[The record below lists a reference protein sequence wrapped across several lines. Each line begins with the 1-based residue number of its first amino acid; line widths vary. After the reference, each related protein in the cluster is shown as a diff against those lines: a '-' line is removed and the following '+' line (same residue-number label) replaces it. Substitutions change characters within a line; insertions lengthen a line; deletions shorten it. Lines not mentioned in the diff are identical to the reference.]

1 MEKTE
6 KCGGKTI
13 RYPSECTYSCVCP
26 PGNGPCAWTV
36 ICNGTVFT
44 GTGLIKPGN
53 GPKHPHVTLA
63 GSIAVGAKILE
74 KAWNRRVTVP
84 ANLRRAKIRKRTF
97 KGKPEQIAQ
106 ALGLQLGPKRSK
118 GKARQPKSD
127 FVSIKI

>member
-1 MEKTE
+1 
-6 KCGGKTI
+6 
-13 RYPSECTYSCVCP
+13 
-26 PGNGPCAWTV
+26 
-36 ICNGTVFT
+36 
-44 GTGLIKPGN
+44 
-53 GPKHPHVTLA
+53 
-63 GSIAVGAKILE
+63 VGAKILE